1 MEKNGRITLID
12 KELSEKQQS
21 LSRYIEH
28 YTHIP
33 FSGQTYSEWQMWV
46 EMNKP
51 YADHLK
57 AKENEPKAEEEKPVR
72 KNKNRDRKRGREVA
86 VDCNNLYGAI
96 KSIGETNGHI
106 CALCGFGHAYLS
118 DVKRRGW
125 MYESDIMKLSDAGI
139 DAADYVTDEWYRAKY
154 LTEEPM
160 TGQAE
165 EVPENCVSFNALG
178 VRFKDNTEA
187 QEFAMIL
194 QILGMTERDFTTAAF
209 FALFDRFKTM
219 TVPALLRVR
228 EKRIDRIAQGETGG
242 KLKGMEASVTILD
255 EMAAEDADNDD

>member
-28 YTHIP
+28 HTRIP

-57 AKENEPKAEEEKPVR
+57 AKENDQKAEEEKPV
-72 KNKNRDRKRGREVA
+72 KKYKNRDRKRGREIA
-86 VDCNNLYGAI
+86 VDCASLYGAI

-125 MYESDIMKLSDAGI
+125 MYESDIEKLSDAGI

-154 LTEEPM
+154 LKEEEPVADEQMFSPMLDVNDLKPLTEEQITITVDDRLKAFATVM
-160 TGQAE
+160 G
-165 EVPENCVSFNALG
+165 VSAWSFVMDAI
-178 VRFKDNTEA
+178 DN
-187 QEFAMIL
+187 
-194 QILGMTERDFTTAAF
+194 
-209 FALFDRFKTM
+209 
-219 TVPALLRVR
+219 
-228 EKRIDRIAQGETGG
+228 RINEIRGR
-242 KLKGMEASVTILD
+242 LSC
-255 EMAAEDADNDD
+255 